1 MMTRRLFLALPIGLL
16 AACGGSLSGNKAFPH
31 KLIQALLDGNKDNY
45 VRCHVQK
52 GDMTTD
58 GSSRLVVEPGGRVP
72 DDTWV
77 TDVEAAFEKDRATI
91 EGLRKERGSVA
102 YAGVVKTSEE
112 EQTPAR
118 RIWSTHVLL
127 KCGDTQYVA
136 ELGRS
141 VQTSRGRVLA
151 GPPGLSIKK
160 Q

>member
-1 MMTRRLFLALPIGLL
+1 MMTRRLFLTLPLGLL
-16 AACGGSLSGNKAFPH
+16 TACGGCSSGNEAFPH
-31 KLIQALLDGNKDNY
+31 KLIQAVLDGNKDNY

-52 GDMTTD
+52 GDTTTD
-58 GSSRLVVEPGGRVP
+58 GSGRLAVEPGGRAP

-77 TDVEAAFEKDRATI
+77 AAVEAAFEKDRAAI
-91 EGLRKERGSVA
+91 EALRKERGSVA
-102 YAGVVKTSEE
+102 YAGVVKTSEV

-118 RIWSTHVLL
+118 RIWSTTVLL
-127 KCGDTQYVA
+127 QCGDTKYVA

-141 VQTSRGRVLA
+141 VETSRGRVVA